1 MWFLLIPPVAV
12 MFALLWLALTSR
24 PDRRPGPGAT
34 MERYRRTMDALAR
47 PLDDPASDRE
57 RPNRHSFPHRH

>member
-12 MFALLWLALTSR
+12 MFALLWLALVSR
-24 PDRRPGPGAT
+24 PARLPGPGTT

-47 PLDDPASDRE
+47 PLDEKSGDRE
-57 RPNRHSFPHRH
+57 RAHRHTFPHRR